1 MRNYRVLKAK
11 TLKIRITEI
20 KYEEDKSAD
29 GKEQNVTTDILAI
42 NGSNTTN
49 KGYFLTRYKS
59 KNNNTLFVRQ
69 RV

>member
-11 TLKIRITEI
+11 TLKIRIMEI
-20 KYEEDKSAD
+20 KYEEEKSAN

-49 KGYFLTRYKS
+49 KGYFLTRQQK
-59 KNNNTLFVRQ
+59 Q
-69 RV
+69 EQ

>member
-11 TLKIRITEI
+11 TLKIRIIEI
-20 KYEEDKSAD
+20 KYEDKSAN

-49 KGYFLTRYKS
+49 KGYFLTRQQK
-59 KNNNTLFVRQ
+59 Q
-69 RV
+69 EQ